1 MPRSVSCKSS
11 RNSGAQAQVSPAT
24 EKRLFN
30 YAALAGAA
38 GVGVLALA
46 APSEAEIVYTPTHQR
61 IAAHT
66 LFQLDLNGDGIN
78 DFAFSLRSSP
88 GRANVG
94 TFSTRSGAA
103 IVIYPAV
110 KTNQIWG
117 APGYASALP
126 PGVTLS
132 SKGKFGSNE
141 VMGSVSALDGGL
153 PRYRGPWA
161 PQGGVK
167 NRYMGFKFAIGGQIH
182 YGWARFSVLFRLPKH
197 GGVAAFLTGYAYET
211 EVNKSIITGK
221 TQGADAA
228 ESRPQPA
235 SLGRLAQGAAGLV
248 AWRRD

>member
-1 MPRSVSCKSS
+1 MPRSVSRKSPRKSS
-11 RNSGAQAQVSPAT
+11 AQAQLSPAT

-61 IAAHT
+61 IGAHA

-117 APGYASALP
+117 AAGSASALP
-126 PGVTLS
+126 AGVTLS

-141 VMGSVSALDGGL
+141 VMGSVSALDGGI
-153 PRYRGPWA
+153 PRYDGPWA

-167 NRYMGFKFAIGGQIH
+167 NRYMGFKFAIGGQVH
-182 YGWARFSVLFRLPKH
+182 YGWARFTVLFRLPKH
-197 GGVAAFLTGYAYET
+197 GGVAALLTGYAYET
-211 EVNKSIITGK
+211 VAGKAIITGK
-221 TQGADAA
+221 IKGAEVA
-228 ESRPQPA
+228 ESHAQPA
-235 SLGRLAQGAAGLV
+235 SLGRLAQGNAGLV